1 MKDFVPLTDSVFYI
15 MSALTEPRHGYA
27 IMQLVEETTGWTFTI
42 GPASLYTIVKK
53 LMKDQYIELYDA
65 SDGRRKVYILTELG
79 KEALVWDLERR
90 KVMIQLAESG
100 LTGGQNHE
108 RN

>member
-1 MKDFVPLTDSVFYI
+1 
-15 MSALTEPRHGYA
+15 
-27 IMQLVEETTGWTFTI
+27 
-42 GPASLYTIVKK
+42 
-53 LMKDQYIELYDA
+53 MKDQYIELYDV